1 MNTLN
6 ARTYRAVAA
15 LTLLVAGAIS
25 PAFSAPG
32 AHGPNGE
39 HLDSNASPQS
49 SGQESPSFEAKSEL
63 FELVGRL
70 SGGELSLLIDR
81 YDTNA
86 PVLGATVEVETGSLK
101 ATAKHHA
108 DLGDYAIDDEA
119 FLKALE
125 APGEHGLVITIV
137 AGEDTDL
144 LDGVLRV
151 STQEAPHG
159 DHDHGHG
166 PMSWTRWVLLALVLV
181 GFALLARWWVTSRAE
196 KKTNESKGEA
206 A

>member
-6 ARTYRAVAA
+6 AHICRALAT
-15 LTLLVAGAIS
+15 LTLLVAGALS
-25 PAFSAPG
+25 PTFAAPG

-39 HLDSNASPQS
+39 HLDSNTSAQP
-49 SGQESPSFEAKSEL
+49 SGQQAPSFEAKSEL

-119 FLKALE
+119 FLKALG
-125 APGEHGLVITIV
+125 APGEHGLVITVV
-137 AGEDTDL
+137 AGEDSDL

-151 STQEAPHG
+151 STQEASHG
-159 DHDHGHG
+159 DHG
-166 PMSWTRWVLLALVLV
+166 PMSWARWVLIALMLV
-181 GFALLARWWVTSRAE
+181 GFALLARWWNISRAD
-196 KKTNESKGEA
+196 KKTNTSKGDA

>member
-6 ARTYRAVAA
+6 ARICRAVAA
-15 LTLLVAGAIS
+15 LTLLVASALS
-25 PAFSAPG
+25 PAFAAPG

-39 HLDSNASPQS
+39 HLDSNASTQS
-49 SGQESPSFEAKSEL
+49 SGQQAPSFEAKSEL

-108 DLGDYAIDDEA
+108 DHGDYAIDDEA
-119 FLKALE
+119 FLKALS

-137 AGEDTDL
+137 AAEDSDL

-151 STQEAPHG
+151 STQEAAHG
-159 DHDHGHG
+159 DHGHEHG
-166 PMSWTRWVLLALVLV
+166 PMSWNRWVLIALTLA
-181 GFALLARWWVTSRAE
+181 GFALLARWGNTSRANM
-196 KKTNESKGEA
+196 KTNESKGEVA
-206 A
+206 